1 MEHAKRRPLPIDP
14 GREFVLTVPPSDTP
28 TLVRLRFT
36 RDDVSVEASAGGLS
50 PRSRRP
56 ETALRV
62 VRRE

>member
-1 MEHAKRRPLPIDP
+1 MEHAKRRPHPDP
-14 GREFVLTVPPSDTP
+14 GRVFLLAIPPSDTT
-28 TLVRLRFT
+28 TLVRLRVT